1 MSVHRKNS
9 LPVPDFTFFI
19 SRQVLKICRFCPA
32 FHNMQPAY
40 LDLTTLSV
48 VIMTV
53 TAFLCA
59 TMLFVW
65 RVQRTYPGF
74 GLWTLANLVA
84 AIGFFFLILRGI
96 LPDFMTMILGNYL
109 AIATNLLCL
118 EGNRKFLGLSS
129 NRWFDAGLI
138 ALYAPLM
145 AYFTFSD
152 NNVAGRIVVS
162 SLCLAIISASS
173 WYIFSR
179 AVQKEKNFT
188 YKFARI
194 TYFAFMV
201 MMLLRAIL
209 TLTYSQI
216 TDFYAPDTVQ
226 SAVYLMFIVFAVLW
240 TFQYLI
246 LNNERLQQELE
257 SAQVELENSAKT
269 DFLTGVNNKRNFFE
283 IGNSEIQRAE
293 RFPYSLAVV
302 MFDID
307 HFKQVNDT
315 YGHAA
320 GDLVLTEIAEICK
333 KNVRAVDVLGRLGGE
348 EFAVILPQT
357 NAERAEKVAEH
368 LRSLIEE
375 REIVFLSEKIKVTA
389 SFGIAELNGA
399 DEQIETV
406 LDRADAALYEA
417 KRAGR
422 NRVVSNFHKVSSAK
436 LPVG

>member
-1 MSVHRKNS
+1 
-9 LPVPDFTFFI
+9 
-19 SRQVLKICRFCPA
+19 
-32 FHNMQPAY
+32 MQPAY

-59 TMLFVW
+59 TMIFVW

-84 AIGFFFLILRGI
+84 AIGFFFLILHGI

-109 AIATNLLCL
+109 AVATNLLCL

-129 NRWFDAGLI
+129 NRWFDAGVI

-145 AYFTFSD
+145 AYFTFFD
-152 NNVAGRIVVS
+152 NNVASRIVVS
-162 SLCLAIISASS
+162 SLCLAVISASS
-173 WYIFSR
+173 WYIFNR
-179 AVQKEKNFT
+179 AVQKDINFT

-194 TYFAFMV
+194 TYFAFAV

-216 TDFYAPDTVQ
+216 TDFYAPDTIQ
-226 SAVYLMFIVFAVLW
+226 SVVYLMFIVFAVLW
-240 TFQYLI
+240 RFQYLI
-246 LNNERLQQELE
+246 LNNERLQQELQ
-257 SAQVELENSAKT
+257 SAQVELENLAKI

-283 IGNSEIQRAE
+283 IGNNEIQRAE
-293 RFPYSLAVV
+293 RFPYALTVL

-315 YGHAA
+315 HGHAA

-333 KNVRAVDVLGRLGGE
+333 RNLRAVDVLGRLGGE
-348 EFAVILPQT
+348 EFAIILPDT
-357 NAERAEKVAEH
+357 NASSAEIVAEH

-375 REIVFLSEKIKVTA
+375 SEIEFLTEKIKVTA
-389 SFGIAELNGA
+389 SFGIAAFNGA
-399 DEQIETV
+399 DEQIEII
-406 LDRADAALYEA
+406 LERADAALYEA

-422 NRVVSNFHKVSSAK
+422 NRVVIADSPKANSVE
-436 LPVG
+436 LRTI